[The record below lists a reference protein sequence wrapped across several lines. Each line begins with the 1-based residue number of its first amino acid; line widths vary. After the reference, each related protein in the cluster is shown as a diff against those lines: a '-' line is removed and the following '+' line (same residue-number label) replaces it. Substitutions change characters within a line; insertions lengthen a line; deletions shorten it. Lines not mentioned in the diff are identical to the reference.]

1 LKISTLL
8 YKSKKQTGK
17 INLFLK
23 FEKKMKT
30 EKLIRNLMTG
40 IVTLLIFNACTT
52 IPKGVTAVKP
62 FDKEKYLGKW
72 YEIARMDFRFERN
85 LNNTTADYSVNDDG
99 TIKVLNR
106 GYNYVKKEWSEA
118 IGKAKFVSD
127 QNTAMLKVSF
137 FGPLYAGYNVIALD
151 ADYKYALVAGQ
162 DLSYLWILSRETT
175 IPAEVKQNYLEIASK
190 LGFKTSELLWI
201 EHDKK

>member
-1 LKISTLL
+1 
-8 YKSKKQTGK
+8 
-17 INLFLK
+17 
-23 FEKKMKT
+23 M
-30 EKLIRNLMTG
+30 
-40 IVTLLIFNACTT
+40 
-52 IPKGVTAVKP
+52 
-62 FDKEKYLGKW
+62 
-72 YEIARMDFRFERN
+72 
-85 LNNTTADYSVNDDG
+85 
-99 TIKVLNR
+99 
-106 GYNYVKKEWSEA
+106 
-118 IGKAKFVSD
+118 SD